1 MGVLMV
7 DDWEE
12 VELSK
17 LGAEDVQVR
26 IEIPQDDVVAVQAGV
41 LKDVLL
47 DVQLEFEVS
56 KASVVDVQV
65 EMVVPKVDVEVQM
78 FGVEF
83 VDAKVEVQN
92 HEVLDVQV
100 LVGLQ
105 NANVLDLQVQV
116 PQVGDEGPKDEIED
130 VQVDFGDAKVEGGRG
145 VGTPIGRDLVLAV
158 AALLS
163 KEPFPKWQ

>member
-1 MGVLMV
+1 M
-7 DDWEE
+7 
-12 VELSK
+12 
-17 LGAEDVQVR
+17 R
-26 IEIPQDDVVAVQAGV
+26 IEVPQDVAVQAGVGV

-47 DVQLEFEVS
+47 ELELEVS

-100 LVGLQ
+100 QVGLQ

-116 PQVGDEGPKDEIED
+116 GDEGPEDEIED

-145 VGTPIGRDLVLAV
+145 VGAPIGRDLVLAV

-163 KEPFPKWQ
+163 MEPFPKWQ

>member
-1 MGVLMV
+1 M
-7 DDWEE
+7 
-12 VELSK
+12 
-17 LGAEDVQVR
+17 R
-26 IEIPQDDVVAVQAGV
+26 IEVPQDVAVQAGVGV

-47 DVQLEFEVS
+47 ELELEVS

-100 LVGLQ
+100 QVGLQ

-158 AALLS
+158 GALLS

>member
-47 DVQLEFEVS
+47 ELELEVS

-100 LVGLQ
+100 QVGLQ

-116 PQVGDEGPKDEIED
+116 GDEGPQDED

>member
-1 MGVLMV
+1 M
-7 DDWEE
+7 
-12 VELSK
+12 
-17 LGAEDVQVR
+17 R
-26 IEIPQDDVVAVQAGV
+26 IEVPQDVAVQAGVGV

-47 DVQLEFEVS
+47 ELELEVS

-100 LVGLQ
+100 QVGLQ

-116 PQVGDEGPKDEIED
+116 GDEGPEDEIED

-145 VGTPIGRDLVLAV
+145 DGAPIGRDLVLAV

>member
-1 MGVLMV
+1 M
-7 DDWEE
+7 
-12 VELSK
+12 
-17 LGAEDVQVR
+17 R
-26 IEIPQDDVVAVQAGV
+26 IEVPQDVAVQAGVGV

-47 DVQLEFEVS
+47 ELELEVS

-100 LVGLQ
+100 QVGLQ

-116 PQVGDEGPKDEIED
+116 GDEGPQDEIED

>member
-1 MGVLMV
+1 M
-7 DDWEE
+7 
-12 VELSK
+12 
-17 LGAEDVQVR
+17 R
-26 IEIPQDDVVAVQAGV
+26 IEVPQDVAVQAGVGV

-47 DVQLEFEVS
+47 ELELEVS

-100 LVGLQ
+100 QVGLQ

-116 PQVGDEGPKDEIED
+116 GDEGPEDEIED

>member
-1 MGVLMV
+1 M
-7 DDWEE
+7 
-12 VELSK
+12 
-17 LGAEDVQVR
+17 R
-26 IEIPQDDVVAVQAGV
+26 IEVPQDVAVQAGVGV

-47 DVQLEFEVS
+47 ELEVS

-100 LVGLQ
+100 QVGLQ

-116 PQVGDEGPKDEIED
+116 GDEGPEDEIED

-145 VGTPIGRDLVLAV
+145 VGAPIGRDLVLAV

>member
-78 FGVEF
+78 FDLEF
-83 VDAKVEVQN
+83 EDAKVEVQN

-100 LVGLQ
+100 HFGLQ

-116 PQVGDEGPKDEIED
+116 GDEGPEDEIAD

-145 VGTPIGRDLVLAV
+145 VGAPNGRDLVLAV

>member
-1 MGVLMV
+1 M
-7 DDWEE
+7 
-12 VELSK
+12 
-17 LGAEDVQVR
+17 R
-26 IEIPQDDVVAVQAGV
+26 IEVPQDVAVQAGVGV

-47 DVQLEFEVS
+47 ELELEVS

-100 LVGLQ
+100 QDGLQ

-116 PQVGDEGPKDEIED
+116 GDEGPEDEIED

-145 VGTPIGRDLVLAV
+145 DGAPIGRDLVLAV